1 MKITKLFVLNEL
13 LFKTTK
19 SVVGDEKAARI
30 HLFFSLSTKMAIYVV
45 ARLIVVASYFYF

>member
-1 MKITKLFVLNEL
+1 MKKTKLFVLNEL

-19 SVVGDEKAARI
+19 SVVGDEKARI
-30 HLFFSLSTKMAIYVV
+30 LLFFSLSTKMAIYVV